1 MKELSFSKFFFQIVR
16 DTENSEELDHC
27 TTESN
32 MNYDDCF
39 YVKNHEFFVSKF
51 NCTFLFFVD
60 YKNSSSSDHWSS
72 GLKECKL
79 SEFSKKEMEFLRSLI
94 DGKIL
99 YQIIIVT

>member
-1 MKELSFSKFFFQIVR
+1 MSFHQILFFQIVR
-16 DTENSEELDHC
+16 DTEDSEELDHC

-32 MNYDDCF
+32 MNYDECF
-39 YVKNHEFFVSKF
+39 YVKYHELFVSKF

-60 YKNSSSSDHWSS
+60 YKNTSQDYSSS

-79 SEFSKKEMEFLRSLI
+79 SEFSKKEVEFLRSLI

-99 YQIIIVT
+99 YYI